1 MKTKFIIMVYIHMIR
16 MCIIV
21 DRHKGELPNLTAA
34 GFNEAEN
41 WRRIGGGAREQLAKS
56 TDQYFHVSNPAIDQN
71 LEPCR
76 HRRTHRLRLI
86 KKFLLL
92 Y

>member
-1 MKTKFIIMVYIHMIR
+1 MIR

-21 DRHKGELPNLTAA
+21 DRHKGELLNLTAA

-41 WRRIGGGAREQLAKS
+41 WRRIGGGAREQLANS
-56 TDQYFHVSNPAIDQN
+56 TDQYFHVSNPARSK

-86 KKFLLL
+86 KKLLLL